1 MAGLWSPWAEGLWL
15 SPPSFRWKRTTALGA
30 GGGGKKTRGP
40 PRDPPAGI
48 APPVISKFDPGAIP
62 VITLAL
68 SADRPIRDITEYADK
83 VVRPRL
89 EGTRGVG
96 QVEIIGG
103 QARQINVLID
113 PARLMAYSLSTTD
126 VSRSLQAQNVQIP
139 AGSIDR
145 GMQRLTLRTLGR
157 VSSLDELQ
165 NLVVVN
171 RGGVPVTLADLARIE
186 G

>member
-1 MAGLWSPWAEGLWL
+1 
-15 SPPSFRWKRTTALGA
+15 
-30 GGGGKKTRGP
+30 
-40 PRDPPAGI
+40 
-48 APPVISKFDPGAIP
+48 
-62 VITLAL
+62 
-68 SADRPIRDITEYADK
+68 
-83 VVRPRL
+83 
-89 EGTRGVG
+89 
-96 QVEIIGG
+96 

-113 PARLMAYSLSTTD
+113 PARLMAYSRSTTD

-186 G
+186 DGAAEPLPTANIDGTPAGMVRVGQQPGT